1 MNHGGIRADWAQAKR
16 MLWGG
21 FWKQSGS
28 KKLSKLP
35 ISYKFMLLQRSVFSL
50 VLWKLSRWPYQRS
63 IAVEL
68 DSLMCHFARL
78 ILPCF
83 PKFYESVD
91 DFDRRRKR
99 EARDFCTRI
108 GLWSTV
114 WAKRVV
120 AWQAH
125 LHRAEHFNHPCSRI
139 LQFHG
144 LEWLEQQRSFFLNS
158 RNTLWAGQ
166 TGTRVQRGRPQVRWE
181 SGCELAKLVLSSR
194 ENSLQGNRKLSVSSR
209 IREALLQLREG
220 SLLSGFPPLF
230 S

>member
-1 MNHGGIRADWAQAKR
+1 MAIRTCK
-16 MLWGG
+16 LIN
-21 FWKQSGS
+21 S
-28 KKLSKLP
+28 LSKT
-35 ISYKFMLLQRSVFSL
+35 
-50 VLWKLSRWPYQRS
+50 
-63 IAVEL
+63 
-68 DSLMCHFARL
+68 D
-78 ILPCF
+78 
-83 PKFYESVD
+83 
-91 DFDRRRKR
+91 RKR
-99 EARDFCTRI
+99 EARDFCARI

-125 LHRAEHFNHPCSRI
+125 LHRAEHFYHPCSRI
-139 LQFHG
+139 LHFHG

-194 ENSLQGNRKLSVSSR
+194 NNSLQGNRKLSVSSR